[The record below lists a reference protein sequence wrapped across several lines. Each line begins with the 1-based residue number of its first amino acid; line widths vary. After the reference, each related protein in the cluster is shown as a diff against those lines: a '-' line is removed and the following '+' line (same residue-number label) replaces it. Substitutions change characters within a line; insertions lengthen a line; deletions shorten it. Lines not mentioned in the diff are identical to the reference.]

1 MNNEHLWV
9 AIIAGGQGTRLFPIS
24 HPGCPKQ
31 FCQLNEKNTFI
42 QAVIEN
48 FASLGI
54 KRTQM
59 VVITT
64 SEAQTTLAKKQC
76 LSRGILSQNIL
87 QVDPKLG
94 YAAAMVRATQSIYV
108 LDQEA
113 TIISTPADQYLSADE
128 DFRNTVK
135 SAIFQVEGTDDNEA
149 VIIGVKIGDIV
160 TAMGCGHA
168 IYEEDYGPCFT
179 VTHFVEKPPRDLAD
193 KIMRQGNSACNTGI
207 NVWRAATINELFTG
221 HSFKGIS
228 TDELMEHFSDLKV
241 AVGNFEW
248 HDCGTLKSLY
258 EISKKTPNHK
268 NASLGGGI
276 FERIDCR
283 RSLFYAD
290 EGMELQA
297 SGAEDTAVLFTVI
310 NERPILVIAK
320 LSESQKIKRLAE
332 DYLAHEDILT
342 ADFSMG
348 ARNNFILRSNISD
361 DVIVGFVGVDNYY
374 VYIYRKPDGVLAAI
388 VSQPIT
394 PKKS

>member
-1 MNNEHLWV
+1 MDTDHLWV

-24 HPGCPKQ
+24 HPNCPKQ
-31 FCQLNEKNTFI
+31 FCQLNKKNTFI

-48 FASLGI
+48 FASLNI
-54 KRTQM
+54 KRTRM
-59 VVITT
+59 IVITT
-64 SEAQTTLAKKQC
+64 NETQTALARRQC
-76 LSRGILSQNIL
+76 LSRGILSQNII
-87 QVDPKLG
+87 QVDPSLG
-94 YAAAMVRATQSIYV
+94 YAGAMIYATQCIYL
-108 LDQEA
+108 LDKNA
-113 TIISTPADQYLSADE
+113 VVISTPSDQYLSADE
-128 DFRNTVK
+128 DFRNTIK
-135 SAIFQVEGTDDNEA
+135 SAFFQVDGSDDV
-149 VIIGVKIGDIV
+149 VIIGVKVGDIV

-168 IYEEDYGPCFT
+168 IYKEDYGPCFP
-179 VTHFVEKPPRDLAD
+179 VVNFVEKPDRALAD

-207 NVWRAATINELFTG
+207 NVWRADTINRLFTG
-221 HSFKGIS
+221 RPFKGIS
-228 TDELMEHFSDLKV
+228 TDEMMERFNSLKV

-268 NASLGGGI
+268 NANLGGGI
-276 FERIDCR
+276 FECIDCR
-283 RSLFYAD
+283 RSLLYAD
-290 EGMELQA
+290 EDMELQV

-310 NERPILVIAK
+310 NEKPILVIAK

-332 DYLAHEDILT
+332 DYLKHEDILT

-374 VYIYRKPDGVLAAI
+374 VYVYREPDGLLRAI
-388 VSQPIT
+388 VSQPLA